1 MQFHELLQLLSGEP
15 VFETGLLL
23 ASGADP
29 DYVRLQLSRWTAQSR
44 LVQLRRELYAVAP
57 PYRAREPHPFVVA
70 NLLQRASYVS
80 LHAALAYYGLI
91 PEYVALT
98 TSVSTGRT
106 RRWDTPLGSFAY
118 RHIQPTLFWG
128 YRQTEVYPGQHALL
142 ATPEKALLDLVYLT
156 PEADSPAYLRELR
169 LQNLDRLDLAAL
181 VAGAQRAGNAKL
193 GRAAAQVG
201 LLAKEEAEEYRT
213 L

>member
-1 MQFHELLQLLSGEP
+1 MQFQDLLELLSGEP
-15 VFETGLLL
+15 LFETGLLL
-23 ASGADP
+23 AGKTDA
-29 DYVRLQLSRWTAQSR
+29 DYVRVQLSRWTAQGR
-44 LVQLRRELYAVAP
+44 LLQLRRGLYVVAP
-57 PYRAREPHPFVVA
+57 PYRTREPHPFAVA

-106 RRWDTPLGSFAY
+106 RHWDTPLGSYAY
-118 RHIQPTLFWG
+118 RHIQPALFWG
-128 YRQTEVYPGQHALL
+128 YRQTEVYPGQHAYL

-169 LQNLDRLDLAAL
+169 LQNLDRLDLVALAAR
-181 VAGAQRAGNAKL
+181 AQRAGSYKL
-193 GRAAAQVG
+193 ARAAARVA
-201 LLAKEEAEEYRT
+201 LLAREEAEEYRT